1 MIELLLKAA
10 RPELKDNSIK
20 QYLSSLRTLN
30 GGQPITNV
38 DFLKDYDA
46 VMAKLSSRKPTTI
59 KNYMNSIIV
68 VCCLLCCV
76 LTDWRT
82 CARIRNP
89 NCLST

>member
-38 DFLKDYDA
+38 DFLNDYDV
-46 VMAKLSSRKPTTI
+46 VMEKLKEKKSTTI
-59 KNYMNSIIV
+59 KNYMNATIV
-68 VCCLLCCV
+68 VLDALKIDKELV
-76 LTDWRT
+76 ENYSQIER
-82 CARIRNP
+82 
-89 NCLST
+89 